1 MSVNKVLN
9 NIPQSL
15 TSEQKL
21 QARSNIDAAKV
32 VSVYVPGATG
42 WAGDMR
48 FQYDYSTSTY
58 DVSVNNSEIGSILPT
73 PSSSGLYLHTDDNG
87 NVVWAD
93 DTYDTEEWASPGLPS
108 TPNAYNLVSGS
119 CYKIRDASEPYTEYM
134 GAITFVAPTSGAFAA
149 VPVLYDSSTYEWSYE
164 SSAGSQSCNT
174 HTSVSGVPITIP
186 FRFHKTSYYDFP
198 AGIAVG
204 VGIKGSDANLQLSYS
219 PIVQVQKK

>member
-15 TSEQKL
+15 TTEQKQ

-108 TPNAYNLVSGS
+108 LPNAYNLVSSS
-119 CYKIRDASEPYTEYM
+119 CVKIRDASEPYTDYM
-134 GAITFVAPTSGAFAA
+134 GTITFTAPASGAFAA

-164 SSAGSQSCNT
+164 SSAGSQSSNVYTEVKGAC
-174 HTSVSGVPITIP
+174 ITIP
-186 FRFHKTSYYDFP
+186 FRFHKTVSYDFP
-198 AGIAVG
+198 AGITVG